1 MQFET
6 ATLIKLLAALMA
18 FMLKI
23 RWGCK
28 KLINKAAVIDEWS
41 KRNKAI
47 KTDKYWIQEREGRK

>member
-28 KLINKAAVIDEWS
+28 KLINKAAVIDE
-41 KRNKAI
+41 
-47 KTDKYWIQEREGRK
+47 